1 MLGVKVARLSTIK
14 YSKTIMFEWLRI
26 KKSTEKPPT
35 EIPPEV
41 DEIDTIPLSAP
52 KVAEGKIGGTFVFG
66 TDKGFNYK
74 KYNEDAVVVDPES
87 MAFAVIDGMGGM
99 GAEKSG
105 QQATNILAEEFQKVF
120 EGLEETN
127 GSESFKE
134 IFETAIGKAQESAR
148 ERMKSDGR
156 VGEGGAVYV
165 AAKIHKNEMHIAH
178 MGDAK
183 LVVIGQDGAIRFAT
197 QDHNLANE
205 KQKTGLSISPEDKA
219 FVTRA
224 VRGVDAFDIE
234 FNKIILQ
241 KGDRVIVASDGLWDN
256 LEPEEVLS
264 ITSSKNI
271 KEAFAQLDAETKLR
285 MQRDDSSPDA
295 GKPDNR
301 SLIIFDYLPP
311 KVPAAV

>member
-1 MLGVKVARLSTIK
+1 
-14 YSKTIMFEWLRI
+14 
-26 KKSTEKPPT
+26 
-35 EIPPEV
+35 
-41 DEIDTIPLSAP
+41 
-52 KVAEGKIGGTFVFG
+52 
-66 TDKGFNYK
+66 
-74 KYNEDAVVVDPES
+74 

-105 QQATNILAEEFQKVF
+105 QKATNILAEEFQKVF

-156 VGEGGAVYV
+156 GGEGGAVYV

-197 QDHNLANE
+197 QDHNLAND

-241 KGDRVIVASDGLWDN
+241 KGDRVIVASDGL
-256 LEPEEVLS
+256 L
-264 ITSSKNI
+264 
-271 KEAFAQLDAETKLR
+271 
-285 MQRDDSSPDA
+285 
-295 GKPDNR
+295 
-301 SLIIFDYLPP
+301 
-311 KVPAAV
+311 